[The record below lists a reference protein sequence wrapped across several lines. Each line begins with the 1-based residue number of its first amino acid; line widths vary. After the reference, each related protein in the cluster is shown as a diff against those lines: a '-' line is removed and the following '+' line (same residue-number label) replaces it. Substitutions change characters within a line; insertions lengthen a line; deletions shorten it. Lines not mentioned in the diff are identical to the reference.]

1 MDNLQYDTVFD
12 LCVDVPST
20 LYTKVQGRVDVIEGV
35 GEAAD
40 RPGCVLVGLERWRKP
55 GRNVSTGS
63 NSIEHLLVVYV

>member
-12 LCVDVPST
+12 FHIDVPSA
-20 LYTKVQGRVDVIEGV
+20 LYAEVEGRVDIVEGV
-35 GEAAD
+35 SEAAD